1 MLRPADKI
9 DISEEHLHLIKE
21 VYESQM
27 SGDKVHCVPF
37 FLAIRKNRQLRN
49 MANAIARDP
58 EGLSRIP
65 LETF

>member
-1 MLRPADKI
+1 
-9 DISEEHLHLIKE
+9 
-21 VYESQM
+21 M

-58 EGLSRIP
+58 EGMSRIP

>member
-1 MLRPADKI
+1 
-9 DISEEHLHLIKE
+9 
-21 VYESQM
+21 
-27 SGDKVHCVPF
+27 
-37 FLAIRKNRQLRN
+37 

>member
-1 MLRPADKI
+1 
-9 DISEEHLHLIKE
+9 
-21 VYESQM
+21 M
-27 SGDKVHCVPF
+27 SGDKVHCAPF

-58 EGLSRIP
+58 EGVSRIP